1 MRAGWGALLCALA
14 VAGCAGPEVTPS
26 PTAPAASESPS
37 RTPTAPPAQVS
48 PVSVPT
54 SPPAAALEEIRDDL
68 GERGVT
74 EMMTVVS
81 ADTVTWPDGSL
92 GCPEFGIVYPTA
104 MEDGLRIVVDAGGRT
119 WDYRFDSA
127 GKPRLCEPEASA

>member
-1 MRAGWGALLCALA
+1 M
-14 VAGCAGPEVTPS
+14 
-26 PTAPAASESPS
+26 
-37 RTPTAPPAQVS
+37 
-48 PVSVPT
+48 
-54 SPPAAALEEIRDDL
+54 
-68 GERGVT
+68 
-74 EMMTVVS
+74 
-81 ADTVTWPDGSL
+81 TWPDGSL